1 MTMTDE
7 RSERSVT
14 GLLGRDLTGWRENRH
29 DVISELRRRNAELAE
44 AVRARDQF
52 IAVAAHEL
60 RNPMAALYLRVQQ
73 LARIVQSATEPDRER
88 LVRELARLNALME
101 RYVKR
106 ASMLLDVSR
115 ITAGKGI
122 ALQPTHVDFSA
133 LLREIV
139 DEARPAASHAGSS
152 LALRIADGVCGQ
164 WDRLALSQIVDNV
177 LSNAIK
183 FGAGKPI
190 EISLSRDAET
200 ASFRVTDNG
209 IGISGADQMRIFE
222 PFERTRGAPRH
233 SGFGI
238 GLWLVRELVDAM
250 GGHIDIA
257 SLPNAGSIFTIVLP
271 LAPTVP
277 KGAFMGDLFD
287 RHG

>member
-1 MTMTDE
+1 MADD

-14 GLLGRDLTGWRENRH
+14 GLLGRDLTDWRENRH

-73 LARIVQSATEPDRER
+73 LARIIQSSADHDRER
-88 LVRELARLNALME
+88 LSRELARLNSLME

-106 ASMLLDVSR
+106 ATMLLDVSR
-115 ITAGKGI
+115 IAAGKGI
-122 ALQPTHVDFSA
+122 ALQPTTVDFSA
-133 LLREIV
+133 LVRETIE
-139 DEARPAASHAGSS
+139 EARPAASHSGCA
-152 LALRIADGVCGQ
+152 LELRIADGVSGK
-164 WDRLALSQIVDNV
+164 WDRLALGQIVDNI

-183 FGAGKPI
+183 FGAGRPI
-190 EISLSRDAET
+190 EISLAGDAT
-200 ASFRVTDNG
+200 AASFRVTDHG
-209 IGISGADQMRIFE
+209 IGISRVDQMRIFE
-222 PFERTRGAPRH
+222 PFERTRGASRH

-250 GGHIDIA
+250 GGLIDITSA
-257 SLPNAGSIFTIVLP
+257 PNAGSTFTITVP
-271 LAPTVP
+271 LEPTVP
-277 KGAFMGDLFD
+277 RGAFMGDLFD
-287 RHG
+287 RQA

>member
-1 MTMTDE
+1 MTMADD

-14 GLLGRDLTGWRENRH
+14 GLLGRDSTDWRENRH
-29 DVISELRRRNAELAE
+29 DVISELRRRNAELTE
-44 AVRARDQF
+44 AVRARDRF

-73 LARIVQSATEPDRER
+73 LARIVQSSAERDPER
-88 LVRELARLNALME
+88 LTRELARLNSLME

-115 ITAGKGI
+115 ITAGKGV
-122 ALQPTHVDFSA
+122 ALQPTSVDFSA
-133 LLREIV
+133 LLRETIE
-139 DEARPAASHAGSS
+139 EARPAASHAGSS
-152 LALRIADGVCGQ
+152 LELRIANNVRGE
-164 WDRLALSQIVDNV
+164 WDRLALGQIIDNI
-177 LSNAIK
+177 LSNAVK

-190 EISLSRDAET
+190 EVSLAGDAET
-200 ASFRVTDNG
+200 ATFRVTDHG
-209 IGISGADQMRIFE
+209 IGISRADQMRIFE
-222 PFERTRGAPRH
+222 PFERTRGAPPH

-257 SLPNAGSIFTIVLP
+257 SLPNAGSTFTIALP

-287 RHG
+287 PHG